1 MSLADPLGV
10 SAFADLFKAADIEFN
25 LEWQQQL
32 SDAGGE
38 LLTADRAPAM
48 RTAKITTAPMPNAD
62 AEGLLA
68 LVNSRGGGLKTF
80 LLYNKRLPYP
90 SSDPD
95 GSIMGVTTPALGA
108 ITDRLHVAFTGFP
121 NGYVIP
127 VGTYFGLVFDTSRYY
142 LGQFA
147 ETKTASGGGAITSTE
162 ITPALPASVSGTPTV
177 TVLKPPAKFK
187 LEPNSAYL
195 TNVGLVNASLVLN
208 ARQTY
213 SQ

>member
-1 MSLADPLGV
+1 MSLADPLSV
-10 SAFADLFKAADIEFN
+10 ATFADLLKAADIEFN
-25 LEWQQQL
+25 LEYQQQM

-38 LLTADRAPAM
+38 LLVSDRAPAM
-48 RTAKITTAPMPNAD
+48 RKAKITTAPMPNGD

-68 LVNSRGGGLKTF
+68 LVNSRAGGLKTF

-90 SSDPD
+90 SSDPA
-95 GSIMGVTTPALGA
+95 GSIMGATTPALGT

-121 NGYVIP
+121 AGYVIP
-127 VGTYFGLVFDTSRYY
+127 VGTYFGLIFDTSRYY

-147 ETKTASGGGAITSTE
+147 EAKTASGLGAVTTVE
-162 ITPALPASVSGTPTV
+162 ITPALPASVSGTPAV
-177 TVLKPPAKFK
+177 TVLKPPAKFR

-195 TNVGLVNASLVLN
+195 TNAGLVNASLVLS

>member
-1 MSLADPLGV
+1 MSLADPLAV
-10 SAFADLFKAADIEFN
+10 ASFADLLNAADIEFN

-32 SDAGGE
+32 SNAGGE

-48 RTAKITTAPMPNAD
+48 RRAKITTAPMPNAT

-68 LVNSRGGGLKTF
+68 LANSRGGGMKTF

-90 SSDPD
+90 SSDPT
-95 GSIMGVTTPALGA
+95 GSIMGATTPALGT

-121 NGYVIP
+121 AGYVIP
-127 VGTYFGLVFDTSRYY
+127 LGTYFGLIFDTSRYY

-147 ETKTASGGGAITSTE
+147 EAKTATGGGAVTAVE
-162 ITPALPASVSGTPTV
+162 ISPALPASVSGTPAV

-195 TNVGLVNASLVLN
+195 TNVGIVNASLVLS

-213 SQ
+213 AQ

>member
-1 MSLADPLGV
+1 MSLADPLAV
-10 SAFADLFKAADIEFN
+10 ASFADLLKAADVEFN
-25 LEWQQQL
+25 LEWQQQV
-32 SDAGGE
+32 SNAGGE
-38 LLTADRAPAM
+38 LFASDRAPAM
-48 RTAKITTAPMPNAD
+48 RTAKITTAPMPNAT

-68 LVNSRGGGLKTF
+68 LANSRAGALKTF

-95 GSIMGVTTPALGA
+95 GSIMGVNTPALGT

-121 NGYVIP
+121 AGYVVP
-127 VGTYFGLVFDTSRYY
+127 LGTYFGLIFDTSRYY

-147 ETKTASGGGAITSTE
+147 EAKTASGGGAITSTE
-162 ITPALPASVSGTPTV
+162 IIPALPASVSGTPAV
-177 TVLKPPAKFK
+177 TVLKPPAKFR

-195 TNVGLVNASLVLN
+195 TNVGLVNASLVLS

-213 SQ
+213 SA